1 MKNFALSMQ
10 KAVCRMQILL
20 RNIYAAYRLPPTAYH
35 IRGFTLLE
43 TLIAVSILALAVS
56 GPLFAA
62 SRAIVAAQTARDQLT
77 ASYLAQE
84 GVEYVRA
91 MRDNIYLTY
100 YRASGSNISDDA
112 WTDFISGSSAG
123 SITSCK
129 ATTCTLDPQR
139 TMGTGSNLALTTCS
153 AGSCG
158 PLYLSSGLYTQ
169 QAVGTLTPFTRTIQ
183 VTEVSSTEARVVS
196 SVTWTFHGRSYTVSV
211 RDNLTGWQ

>member
-1 MKNFALSMQ
+1 MNTSSHA
-10 KAVCRMQILL
+10 
-20 RNIYAAYRLPPTAYH
+20 
-35 IRGFTLLE
+35 RGFTLIE
-43 TLIAVSILALAVS
+43 TLVAVSILALAVS

-62 SRAIVAAQTARDQLT
+62 SRAIIVAQIARDQLT

-100 YRASGSNISDDA
+100 YRASGSGISDDA

-158 PLYLSSGLYTQ
+158 PLYLAGGLYTQ
-169 QAVGTLTPFTRTIQ
+169 AAVGSVTPFTRTIQ
-183 VTEVSSTEARVVS
+183 VTEVSATEARVVS
-196 SVTWTFHGRSYTVSV
+196 TVTWSFRGTPYTVSV